1 MKWVTERLN
10 DWKVKLKFWHL
21 DVATGLPEE
30 SKSEKKWVAYNHALS
45 DIYSA
50 GCEGLI
56 CSDNKGNYDK
66 LKSNH

>member
-1 MKWVTERLN
+1 MLLQASPKNQRV
-10 DWKVKLKFWHL
+10 
-21 DVATGLPEE
+21 
-30 SKSEKKWVAYNHALS
+30 KSEKKKWVDLAYNHALS